1 MGRAKVRSVD
11 GKRAASALLLTLIVA
26 CGGAA
31 PTTTGGAG
39 ASAGATS
46 APTQAGAATSAATA
60 AGAGQPGLGSLLSAA
75 KTQEYK
81 ITYKITATGTGAEAL
96 SGNQTW
102 YFKPPRSRFDFTTN
116 MGGTLTTMSIF
127 TLPEGS
133 FMCFGISGQ
142 TQCLGTP
149 PTGSPLDQNPAAVAQ
164 RQMVDNPGAFGATF
178 TGAKTIGGQAGL
190 CYDVKATSGA
200 FTAGTFCYTKEG
212 IQLLSAFTT
221 QGLTLST
228 EATNLSLTVPDSD
241 FTLPA
246 KPLGR

>member
-1 MGRAKVRSVD
+1 VD
-11 GKRAASALLLTLIVA
+11 GKRVFAALLLTLIVS
-26 CGGAA
+26 CGGAS
-31 PTTTGGAG
+31 PTATGGAG

-46 APTQAGAATSAATA
+46 ATATQAGAATA
-60 AGAGQPGLGSLLSAA
+60 AGSAQPGLGSLLSSS

-81 ITYKITATGTGAEAL
+81 VTYKITATGTGAEAL
-96 SGNQTW
+96 SGTQTW
-102 YFKPPRSRFDFTTN
+102 YFKPPRSRFDFTAN

-133 FMCFGISGQ
+133 YMCFAMAGQ
-142 TQCLGTP
+142 SQCLGTP
-149 PTGSPLDQNPAAVAQ
+149 ATGSPLDQNPAAVAQ
-164 RQMVDNPGAFGATF
+164 RQMVDNPSAFGATF
-178 TGAKTIGGQAGL
+178 TGAKTIAGQAGL
-190 CYDVKATSGA
+190 CYDVKATAGA
-200 FTAGTFCYTKEG
+200 FSAGTFCYTKEG

-246 KPLGR
+246 KPLGY

>member
-1 MGRAKVRSVD
+1 MD
-11 GKRAASALLLTLIVA
+11 GKRAAVALLLTLVVS
-26 CGGAA
+26 CGGAT
-31 PTTTGGAG
+31 PTSNTGAG

-46 APTQAGAATSAATA
+46 AATQAGAATSAATA
-60 AGAGQPGLGSLLSAA
+60 ASAAQPGLGSLLSSS

-81 ITYKITATGTGAEAL
+81 VTYKVTATGTGAEAL

-116 MGGTLTTMSIF
+116 MGGTLTTISMF

-133 FMCFGISGQ
+133 YMCFALAGQ
-142 TQCLGTP
+142 NQCLGAP
-149 PTGSPLDQNPAAVAQ
+149 PTGSPLDQNPAAAVQ
-164 RQMVDNPGAFGATF
+164 RQMIDNPGAFGATF
-178 TGAKTIGGQAGL
+178 TGAKTIAGQSGL
-190 CYDVKATSGA
+190 CYDVKATAGA
-200 FTAGTFCYTKEG
+200 FTAGTFCYTKDG
-212 IQLLSAFTT
+212 IQLLSAFTA

-246 KPLGR
+246 KPLGY

>member
-1 MGRAKVRSVD
+1 MD
-11 GKRAASALLLTLIVA
+11 GKRAAVALLLTLLVS
-26 CGGAA
+26 CGGAT
-31 PTTTGGAG
+31 PTSNTGAG

-46 APTQAGAATSAATA
+46 AATQAGAATSAGTA
-60 AGAGQPGLGSLLSAA
+60 SGAAQPGLGSLLSSS

-81 ITYKITATGTGAEAL
+81 VTYKITATGTGAEAL
-96 SGNQTW
+96 SGDQTW

-116 MGGTLTTMSIF
+116 MGGTLTTISMF

-133 FMCFGISGQ
+133 YMCFAMAGQ
-142 TQCLGTP
+142 SQCLGTP
-149 PTGSPLDQNPAAVAQ
+149 ATGSPLDQNPAAVAQ
-164 RQMVDNPGAFGATF
+164 RQMIDNPSAFGATF
-178 TGAKTIGGQAGL
+178 TGAKTIAGQSGL
-190 CYDVKATSGA
+190 CYDVKATAGA

-212 IQLLSAFTT
+212 IQLLSAFTA

-246 KPLGR
+246 KPLGY

>member
-1 MGRAKVRSVD
+1 MD
-11 GKRAASALLLTLIVA
+11 GKRAAAALLLTLIVS

-31 PTTTGGAG
+31 PTSTTGAG

-46 APTQAGAATSAATA
+46 AATQAVAATGTSSGATGATA
-60 AGAGQPGLGSLLSAA
+60 AGGPQPGLGSLLSSS

-81 ITYKITATGTGAEAL
+81 VTYKITATGTGAEAL

-133 FMCFGISGQ
+133 FMCFAMAGQ
-142 TQCLGTP
+142 SQCLGTP
-149 PTGSPLDQNPAAVAQ
+149 ATGSPLDQNPAAVAQ
-164 RQMVDNPGAFGATF
+164 RQMVDNPSAFGATF
-178 TGAKTIGGQAGL
+178 TGAKTIAGQSGL
-190 CYDVKATSGA
+190 CYDVKATAGA
-200 FTAGTFCYTKEG
+200 FSAGTFCYTKEG
-212 IQLLSAFTT
+212 IQLLSAFTA

-241 FTLPA
+241 FTLPV
-246 KPLGR
+246 KPLSY